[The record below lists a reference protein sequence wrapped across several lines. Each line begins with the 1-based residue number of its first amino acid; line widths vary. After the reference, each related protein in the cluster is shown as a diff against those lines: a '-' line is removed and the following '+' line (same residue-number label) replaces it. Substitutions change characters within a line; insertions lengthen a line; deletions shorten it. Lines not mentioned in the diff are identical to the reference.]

1 MSATAQSVGA
11 KSAGDLS
18 PVMAGMSR
26 KFDLLL
32 VPILFLAITGAFH
45 IHFMLLAGDWDFWVD
60 WKDRRFWITITPIVA
75 ITFPAAIQYVLWEYF
90 RVPLGAT
97 LCIVALL
104 FGEWMNR
111 YWGFTI
117 WSGFPATLTWPAM
130 LIASALVLD
139 AVLMLTKNWV
149 ATAIVG
155 APLFALL
162 FYAQNIVILA
172 PYHVPVEHMGQLMSV
187 ADMVGYAFV
196 RTATPEYLRMIERG
210 TLRTFGGESALIAS
224 FFAAFICMIMYTAWW
239 KLGAV
244 GAKMRW
250 MKSIFDKAAKVR
262 A

>member
-1 MSATAQSVGA
+1 MSAIAQSVGA

-18 PVMAGMSR
+18 PMMAGMSR

-45 IHFMLLAGDWDFWVD
+45 IHMMLLGGDWDFWVD
-60 WKDRRFWITITPIVA
+60 WKDRRFWITITPIVI
-75 ITFPAAIQYVLWEYF
+75 ITFPAAVQHILWENF
-90 RVPLGAT
+90 RIPLGAT
-97 LCIVALL
+97 LCLVALL

-111 YWGFTI
+111 YFGFTL

-130 LIASALVLD
+130 LIASGLVLD
-139 AVLMLTKNWV
+139 CVLLLTRNWV
-149 ATAIVG
+149 ATAILG
-155 APLFALL
+155 ATTFALL
-162 FYAQNIVILA
+162 FYPQNIVILA
-172 PYHVPVEHMGQLMSV
+172 PYHVPVEHMGELMSV
-187 ADMVGYAFV
+187 ADMIGYAFV

-224 FFAAFICMIMYTAWW
+224 FFSAFVCIMMYAAWW
-239 KLGAV
+239 KLGAI

-250 MKSIFDKAAKVR
+250 MKSVFDKAAKVS

>member
-1 MSATAQSVGA
+1 MSATAQSVGT

-18 PVMAGMSR
+18 PVMASMSR
-26 KFDLLL
+26 KFDMLL
-32 VPILFLAITGAFH
+32 VPILFLAITGAIH
-45 IHFMLLAGDWDFWVD
+45 IHMMLLGGDWDFWVD
-60 WKDRRFWITITPIVA
+60 WKDRRFWITITPI
-75 ITFPAAIQYVLWEYF
+75 ITICFPAAIQYITWVYF
-90 RVPLGAT
+90 RLPIGAT
-97 LCIVALL
+97 LSIVGLL

-111 YWGFTI
+111 YFGFTL
-117 WSGFPATLTWPAM
+117 WAGFPATLTWPAM

-139 AVLMLTKNWV
+139 TVLMLSKNWL
-149 ATAIVG
+149 ATAIIG

-172 PYHVPVEHMGQLMSV
+172 PYHVPLEHMGQLMSV
-187 ADMVGYAFV
+187 ADMIGYAFV

-224 FFAAFICMIMYTAWW
+224 FFSAFICMLMYMAWW
-239 KLGAV
+239 KMGEI
-244 GAKMRW
+244 GGRQTW